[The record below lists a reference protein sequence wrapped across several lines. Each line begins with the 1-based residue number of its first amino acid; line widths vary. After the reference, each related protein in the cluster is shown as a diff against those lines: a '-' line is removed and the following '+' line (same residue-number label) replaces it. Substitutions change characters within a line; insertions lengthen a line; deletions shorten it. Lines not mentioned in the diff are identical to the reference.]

1 MKILTYYVTDA
12 GSLFLRDCKKNAA
25 DFTGNHT
32 GLGD

>member
-1 MKILTYYVTDA
+1 MKIRTDDVTDA
-12 GSLFLRDCKKNAA
+12 GSRFLPAWKKNAA